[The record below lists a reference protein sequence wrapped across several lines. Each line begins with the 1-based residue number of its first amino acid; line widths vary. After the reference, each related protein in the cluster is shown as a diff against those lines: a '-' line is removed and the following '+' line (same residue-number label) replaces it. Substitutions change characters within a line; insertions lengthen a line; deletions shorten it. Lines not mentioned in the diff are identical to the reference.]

1 MTESKEF
8 SLIVKQIEGRCR
20 HFNGIMSKV
29 CDAGINYREL
39 VGEPELDMALRLPC
53 TNIKLKPRLGVTPQQ
68 QVKCA
73 LLDRITHAEAEA
85 EAKDMLERS
94 GKTMRA
100 IQIAHRDADSKKLG
114 RGHGGASSMPCPN
127 GCGGTLQYSVAGY
140 NGHMHARCTTPVC
153 LSWM

>member
-68 QVKCA
+68 QVKCHCWIG
-73 LLDRITHAEAEA
+73 LRTRRPKPKPRICS
-85 EAKDMLERS
+85 KDQEKLCGQYRS
-94 GKTMRA
+94 LT
-100 IQIAHRDADSKKLG
+100 
-114 RGHGGASSMPCPN
+114 
-127 GCGGTLQYSVAGY
+127 GTLIVRS
-140 NGHMHARCTTPVC
+140 
-153 LSWM
+153 